1 MKKGFCDF
9 QELNFTY
16 FDYAATTFMPKRVA
30 EKQWYY
36 NTNIAVSAGRGK
48 GKLANIADYEMQR
61 ARKEIKDFFWN
72 SDDYELIFYRGATY
86 ALNEIALSI
95 EHMISPMDI
104 ILLGPYEHHSNLL
117 PWRELAHRT
126 GAIVF
131 EMPLLEDGTIN
142 GSYLEEIKDRIRI
155 IAFSSVSNSN
165 GYRLSVEEVGELIN
179 DDVFVIVD
187 DSQLCGHGRIE
198 CSNKIDCHIVN
209 SHKMYGPKGVAGAL
223 VSKRMIDIMKP
234 CVFGGGMIERIG
246 FPNRWKDGVEKFE
259 SGTIDLA
266 SIVAWRESCNYLI
279 EMNLGELRK
288 EECKY
293 HDLVEHRLRNN
304 AQIEIISDCRTK
316 SLLSFVHKS
325 KHAHDIDERFSEHGI
340 IVRTGH
346 LCSQNSVAKYGMNP
360 IVRISFGASV
370 DEQDIDKLMEAIEI
384 YL

>member
-1 MKKGFCDF
+1 M
-9 QELNFTY
+9 
-16 FDYAATTFMPKRVA
+16 
-30 EKQWYY
+30 
-36 NTNIAVSAGRGK
+36 
-48 GKLANIADYEMQR
+48 
-61 ARKEIKDFFWN
+61 
-72 SDDYELIFYRGATY
+72 
-86 ALNEIALSI
+86 
-95 EHMISPMDI
+95 
-104 ILLGPYEHHSNLL
+104 
-117 PWRELAHRT
+117 
-126 GAIVF
+126 
-131 EMPLLEDGTIN
+131 
-142 GSYLEEIKDRIRI
+142 
-155 IAFSSVSNSN
+155 
-165 GYRLSVEEVGELIN
+165 
-179 DDVFVIVD
+179 
-187 DSQLCGHGRIE
+187 
-198 CSNKIDCHIVN
+198 
-209 SHKMYGPKGVAGAL
+209 